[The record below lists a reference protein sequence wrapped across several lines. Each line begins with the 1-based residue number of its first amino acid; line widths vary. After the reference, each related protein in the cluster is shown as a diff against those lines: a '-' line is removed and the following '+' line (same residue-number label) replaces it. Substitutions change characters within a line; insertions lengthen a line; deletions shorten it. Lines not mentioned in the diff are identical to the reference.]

1 MATSNSPSTQPNKYI
16 VIKGKCG
23 NSKNECNHIAI
34 TDKDL
39 YRVNNYF
46 EIVKYNKTQRVFA
59 DIDGSISDISETDFY
74 TLVDK
79 IQEVLL
85 NYDPVVGVRNSSK
98 YQANKYVYNKNTR
111 KNEVVSV
118 VNKISF
124 VILYNKMTA
133 EVSTMKEWIFNH
145 ELPILQTL
153 FQGIIPLT
161 ATEQPNGINFD
172 HRVYPNETSDTQ
184 SWKMR
189 CVNAYKD
196 EEDKGRIYKMVK
208 GNIAENTIQNIE
220 DCELIDTIIPTPK
233 VVSKPVKKEVVTTT
247 ETTIHHTTA
256 NGINISDTVIELLD
270 KIPHNYW
277 YAYDTWII
285 INWIFKNEGW
295 DYKVFDTFSK
305 KYGGDKYKS
314 ENNKQIWDRTEKQGG
329 YREAKLWNWLK
340 YSDKKSFDD
349 LQSKR
354 RDFYLM
360 LENNVNNLDLAILYF
375 NIQPHKY
382 AYSKVSKWWEYRP
395 SGILVNTGDERPTS
409 LINNI
414 GYTLREYFNEQR
426 QLLNPED
433 KDFKERNENI
443 MKTYAK
449 LGQSSFGKGI
459 IDYLPDLYYNEQID
473 DLVDSNTNI
482 IAFNNML
489 YDLQTNEY
497 RNIKP
502 TDYISRTTGY
512 DLPDTKSDPI
522 VRAELFN
529 IIKGIFPDEDTRN
542 YYLKM
547 TALAFFTNR
556 FESFYVFTG
565 RGRNGKSL
573 LDSLTKKA
581 LGRYHY
587 TAESSFLTSVI
598 RAGVPNPNLSECNG
612 VRILSVSEPDNGAE
626 NCCLN
631 VELVK
636 SLTGRDRI
644 TARGLYEKNKTF
656 DNRFSVFLLC
666 NNKPTLNKIDRAIVE
681 RLKCVPFTE
690 RFLTNPDP
698 TDDHQ
703 HPCNDK
709 LKDLLLEPKYVWE
722 YMRWMFEIAYVN
734 KDIKGSD
741 LKPSE
746 LSKATTNEYVEEN
759 NLFKFWFETH
769 YNKIVMPSKEIFDKL
784 SKEEKDKYKIKV
796 RTSTILTQFN
806 EAKPKNEQITSKK
819 LRNALN
825 FNNIEVSISGGY
837 PVIQGYEYDNTAPPP
852 TSDQVKCLLDELDK

>member
-1 MATSNSPSTQPNKYI
+1 MATSNSSSTQQQTYT
-16 VIKGKCG
+16 VIKGKA
-23 NSKNECNHIAI
+23 NDHSKLYNHIQI

-46 EIVKYNKTQRVFA
+46 EIVKYDKMQRVFA

-79 IQEVLL
+79 IQDVLL
-85 NYDPVVGVRNSSK
+85 NYDPIVGVRNSSK
-98 YQANKYVYNKNTR
+98 YQANKYQYNKETKN
-111 KNEVVSV
+111 NEVIET

-133 EVSTMKEWIFNH
+133 EVSTMKEWIFNN

-161 ATEQPNGINFD
+161 ASAEPNSINID
-172 HRVYPNETSDTQ
+172 PRVYPKETSATK

-220 DCELIDTIIPTPK
+220 GCELIDTIIPTPK
-233 VVSKPVKKEVVTTT
+233 VVNKPVKKEVVATT
-247 ETTIHHTTA
+247 ETTITPTT
-256 NGINISDTVIELLD
+256 NCSNVSDILIELCD

-277 YAYDTWII
+277 YDYNTWIV
-285 INWIFKNEGW
+285 INWIWKNEGL
-295 DYKVFDTFSK
+295 DYKVLDHFSK
-305 KYGGDKYKS
+305 KYGGNKYNP
-314 ENNKQIWDRTEKQGG
+314 ENNKRIWERQEKQAG
-329 YREAKLWNWLK
+329 YRQSKLWDWLK
-340 YSDKKSFDD
+340 NSDKKSFDD

-395 SGILVNTGDERPTS
+395 SGILVNTGDEKPTS

-433 KDFKERNENI
+433 KDFKERNESI

-459 IDYLPDLYYNEQID
+459 IDYLPDLYYNETID

-489 YDLQTNEY
+489 YDIQKNEY
-497 RNIKP
+497 RSIKP
-502 TDYISRTTGY
+502 DDYISRTTGY

-522 VRAELFN
+522 VRAELLN
-529 IIKGIFPDEDTRN
+529 IIQGIFPDEDTRN
-542 YYLKM
+542 YYLKI

-587 TAESSFLTSVI
+587 TAESSFLTTVI

-626 NCCLN
+626 NCSLN

-636 SLTGRDRI
+636 SLTGRDKI

-690 RFLTNPDP
+690 RFLSNPDL
-698 TDDHQ
+698 TDEHQ
-703 HPCNDK
+703 HACNDK

-722 YMRWMFEIAYVN
+722 YMRYMFEIAYAN
-734 KDIKGSD
+734 KDIKGSE

-746 LSKATTNEYVEEN
+746 LSKETTNEYVEEN

-769 YNKIVMPSKEIFDKL
+769 YKKIVVPSKDIWDKL
-784 SKEEKDKYKIKV
+784 SKDEKEKYKVKV
-796 RTSTILTQFN
+796 KTSTVLTQFN
-806 EAKPKNEQITSKK
+806 EGKPKNEQITAKK
-819 LRNALN
+819 LRNALS
-825 FNNIEVSISGGY
+825 FNDIEVNISGGY
-837 PVIQGYEYDNTAPPP
+837 SVIQGYEYTPPQ
-852 TSDQVKCLLDELDK
+852 TTTEQVKCLLDELDN